1 MRMPFRWHAFPLTNQ
16 HVAVLQCAGVREG
29 IYVCVCVCE
38 QVSRGGVLSVNLFMR
53 SLALSHAAPL
63 AVAVKLLSIGTV
75 CQIQWLHVYKNICPI
90 NLT

>member
-1 MRMPFRWHAFPLTNQ
+1 MC
-16 HVAVLQCAGVREG
+16 VC
-29 IYVCVCVCE
+29 VCVCVCE

-75 CQIQWLHVYKNICPI
+75 CQIQWLHVKMYHLFINIVVQF
-90 NLT
+90 LT